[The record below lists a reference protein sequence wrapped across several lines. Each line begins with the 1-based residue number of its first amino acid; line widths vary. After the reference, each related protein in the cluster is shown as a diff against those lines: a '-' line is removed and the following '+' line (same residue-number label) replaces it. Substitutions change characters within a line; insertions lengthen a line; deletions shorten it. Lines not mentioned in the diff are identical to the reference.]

1 MRARDRKPSVG
12 APFAPR
18 TAYHLTAAALA
29 AGLLL
34 RSFLCINVV
43 SASMPSGVYLLLR
56 PPGQPRPCLALFCLP
71 PDLARLGRERGYLEI
86 GTCPGGAAGAAALL
100 KPIVAVAG
108 DVVEVNARGVSV
120 NGRLLPRSAPR
131 GRDRRGRPL
140 AVRWRG
146 PLTLREGTF
155 LAVSTFDERSWD
167 GRYWGPLPVASL
179 RARVVPL
186 LVDPPLPYPLGRG
199 AR

>member
-18 TAYHLTAAALA
+18 TAYLLTAAALA

-56 PPGQPRPCLALFCLP
+56 PPGQPRPSLALFCLP
-71 PDLARLGRERGYLEI
+71 PDLARLGRERGYLGI
-86 GTCPGGAAGAAALL
+86 GTCPGGAAALL

-108 DVVEVNARGVSV
+108 DVVEVGSRGVSV

-140 AVRWRG
+140 SVRWRG
-146 PLTLREGTF
+146 ARALPAGTF
-155 LAVSTFDERSWD
+155 FAVSTFDERSWD
-167 GRYWGPLPVASL
+167 GRYWGPTPVTGL
-179 RARVVPL
+179 RARAVPL
-186 LVDPPLPYPLGRG
+186 LVDASFSTALGTG